1 MAERAPVMTDGSGR
15 IEFDR
20 DRVAEFIKVLE
31 QMASGD
37 THKRL
42 TISPHGDE
50 LDAIGHGINVLVSE
64 LGWTTER
71 VLEAQTERAVTAER
85 ANDSKNVFLRNM
97 SHEIR
102 TPITAMLGFADLLA
116 SGGLGPQDRPDLL
129 RRLQANGLAVLS
141 LLDDLLDLARL
152 DAHRIVLNP
161 ESVTVVELVR
171 EVLASLEIDRRGKG
185 LQMQVDATPEALG
198 PIQTDRYRLRQILAN
213 MLANAVKFTEAGG
226 ITVLLRVTREKDDE
240 QWTIDI
246 TDTGIGI
253 AADQH
258 ARVFEPFEQAN
269 VSIARVYGGSGLGL
283 ALSRR
288 LAEQL
293 GGGLVLL
300 RSAPGEG
307 SAFRLTVRP
316 LQMASK
322 SARAPEREPVSAGDS
337 GDSGDSG
344 IRGLH
349 ILLAE
354 DHRDL
359 HLAVRQFLERAG
371 ARVESAYDGRQA
383 IAIAASATFDVVL
396 MDLRMPNMDGF
407 QATRV
412 LRSQGCTLPIIA
424 LTADPTTM
432 YHEEA
437 LEAGCDS
444 CLAKPFKLA
453 DLSAAIRRSSRGRR

>member
-1 MAERAPVMTDGSGR
+1 MTDRNGR
-15 IEFDR
+15 LEFDS
-20 DRVAEFIKVLE
+20 DRVAELLKVLE
-31 QMASGD
+31 VMAAGD
-37 THKRL
+37 TQKRL
-42 TISPHGDE
+42 PISARHDE
-50 LDAIGHGINVLVSE
+50 LDAIAHAINVLVGE

-85 ANDSKNVFLRNM
+85 ANDSKNIFLRNM

-116 SGGLGPQDRPDLL
+116 SDGLSAQDRPDLL

-161 ESVTVVELVR
+161 ESVTVVEVVR
-171 EVLASLEIDRRGKG
+171 EVLTSLEIDSRVKG
-185 LQMQVDATPEALG
+185 IQTQVDATPDALG

-213 MLANAVKFTEAGG
+213 VLANAVKFTEAGG
-226 ITVLLRVTREKDDE
+226 ITVLMRVTREQDEE

-269 VSIARVYGGSGLGL
+269 ASITRVYGGSGLGL

-307 SAFRLTVRP
+307 STFRLTLRP
-316 LQMASK
+316 LQTASTP
-322 SARAPEREPVSAGDS
+322 ARTSDREAVSLNEGAIAGL
-337 GDSGDSG
+337 
-344 IRGLH
+344 R

-371 ARVESAYDGRQA
+371 ATVESAYDGRQA
-383 IAIAASATFDVVL
+383 VVIAGSAAFDVVL
-396 MDLRMPNMDGF
+396 MDLRMPGMDGF
-407 QATRV
+407 QATRM
-412 LRSQGCTLPIIA
+412 LRSQGCAVSIIA

-437 LEAGCDS
+437 LDAGCDA

-453 DLSAAIRRSSRGRR
+453 DLSAAIRRSSRRRR

>member
-1 MAERAPVMTDGSGR
+1 MTDGHGR
-15 IEFDR
+15 IEFDK
-20 DRVAEFIKVLE
+20 DRLADFLHALE
-31 QMASGD
+31 LMAAGD
-37 THKRL
+37 TQRRL
-42 TISPHGDE
+42 AISSRHDE
-50 LDAIGHGINVLVSE
+50 LDAIAHSINVLVGE
-64 LGWTTER
+64 LAWTTER

-116 SGGLGPQDRPDLL
+116 VEGLAPQERSDLL
-129 RRLQANGLAVLS
+129 RRLQSNGLAVLA

-161 ESVTVVELVR
+161 EPVPVVGLVR
-171 EVLASLEIDRRGKG
+171 EVLSSLV
-185 LQMQVDATPEALG
+185 VDSSAKELEMRVEATPGALG
-198 PIQTDRYRLRQILAN
+198 LLQTDRYRLRQILVN
-213 MLANAVKFTEAGG
+213 LLTNAVKFTETGA
-226 ITVLLRVTREKDDE
+226 IVTTIVVSQEDADE
-240 QWTIDI
+240 RWTIDV

-253 AADQH
+253 PSEQH
-258 ARVFEPFEQAN
+258 ARVFEPFEQA
-269 VSIARVYGGSGLGL
+269 SGASGGVYGGSGLGL

-293 GGGLVLL
+293 GGELVLL

-307 SAFRLTVRP
+307 SVFRVTLRP
-316 LQMASK
+316 LQAVFK
-322 SARAPEREPVSAGDS
+322 PARGMPSDAPDAA
-337 GDSGDSG
+337 
-344 IRGLH
+344 IRGMH

-371 ARVESAYDGRQA
+371 ATVESAYDGRQA
-383 IAIAASATFDVVL
+383 IEIATAVTFDVLL
-396 MDLRMPNMDGF
+396 MDLRMPHMDGF
-407 QATRV
+407 AATRV
-412 LRSQGCTLPIIA
+412 LRAQGYARPIIA
-424 LTADPTTM
+424 LTADPTTI

-437 LEAGCDS
+437 LEAGCDA

-453 DLSAAIRRSSRGRR
+453 DLSAAIRRSSRSGR

>member
-1 MAERAPVMTDGSGR
+1 MTDRNGR
-15 IEFDR
+15 LEFDS
-20 DRVAEFIKVLE
+20 DRIAELLKVLE
-31 QMASGD
+31 VMAAGD

-42 TISPHGDE
+42 TISARHDE
-50 LDAIGHGINVLVSE
+50 LDAIAYGINVLVGE

-85 ANDSKNVFLRNM
+85 ANDSKNIFLRNM

-116 SGGLGPQDRPDLL
+116 SDGVPAQDRPDLL

-171 EVLASLEIDRRGKG
+171 EVLTSLEIDSRVKG
-185 LQMQVDATPEALG
+185 IQTQVDATPEALG

-213 MLANAVKFTEAGG
+213 VLANAVKFTEAGG
-226 ITVLLRVTREKDDE
+226 ITVLMRVTREQDDE

-269 VSIARVYGGSGLGL
+269 ASITRVYGGSGLGL

-307 SAFRLTVRP
+307 STFRLTLRP
-316 LQMASK
+316 LQTASTP
-322 SARAPEREPVSAGDS
+322 ARISDREAVSLNEGAIAGL
-337 GDSGDSG
+337 
-344 IRGLH
+344 R

-371 ARVESAYDGRQA
+371 ATVESAYDGRQA
-383 IAIAASATFDVVL
+383 VAMAGSATFDVVL
-396 MDLRMPNMDGF
+396 MDLRMPDMDGF
-407 QATRV
+407 QATRI
-412 LRSQGCTLPIIA
+412 LRSQGCAVPIIA

-437 LEAGCDS
+437 LEAGCDA

-453 DLSAAIRRSSRGRR
+453 DLSAAIRRSSRRRR

>member
-1 MAERAPVMTDGSGR
+1 MAERSSDMTNEKGPL
-15 IEFDR
+15 EFDR
-20 DRVAEFIKVLE
+20 DRFAGLMKVLE
-31 QMASGD
+31 QIAAGD
-37 THKRL
+37 TKKRL
-42 TISPHGDE
+42 PISSRHDE
-50 LDAIGHGINVLVSE
+50 LDAIAHAINVLVGE

-85 ANDSKNVFLRNM
+85 ANDSKNIFLRNM

-116 SGGLGPQDRPDLL
+116 SEGLPLQDRPDLL
-129 RRLQANGLAVLS
+129 RRLQANGLAVLA

-161 ESVTVVELVR
+161 EPVAIVDLVR
-171 EVLASLEIDRRGKG
+171 EVLSSLDVDGRAKG
-185 LQMQVDATPEALG
+185 LETRVDATADTLG
-198 PIQTDRYRLRQILAN
+198 LLHTDRYRLRQILAN
-213 MLANAVKFTEAGG
+213 LLTNAVKFTESGS
-226 ITVLLRVTREKDDE
+226 ITVSMKVARDDDE
-240 QWTIDI
+240 RWMLDVI
-246 TDTGIGI
+246 DTGIGI
-253 AADQH
+253 AADQQ

-269 VSIARVYGGSGLGL
+269 AAINRLYGGSGLGL

-300 RSAPGEG
+300 RSAPGKG
-307 SAFRLTVRP
+307 STFRLTLRP
-316 LQMASK
+316 LQPALK
-322 SARAPEREPVSAGDS
+322 PARGLERDAGDAA
-337 GDSGDSG
+337 DPG
-344 IRGLH
+344 IRGMH

-371 ARVESAYDGRQA
+371 ATVESAYDGRQA
-383 IAIAASATFDVVL
+383 VEIASAATFDVL
-396 MDLRMPNMDGF
+396 LIDLRMPHTDGF
-407 QATRV
+407 EATRI
-412 LRSQGCTLPIIA
+412 LRARGYSLPIIA

-437 LEAGCDS
+437 LEAGCDA

-453 DLSAAIRRSSRGRR
+453 DLSTAIRRSSRGRR